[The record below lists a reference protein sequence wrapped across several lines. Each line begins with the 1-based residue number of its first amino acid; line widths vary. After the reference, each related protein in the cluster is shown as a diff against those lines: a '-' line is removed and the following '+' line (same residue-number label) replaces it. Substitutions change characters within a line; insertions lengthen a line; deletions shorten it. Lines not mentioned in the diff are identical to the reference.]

1 MDTSLIILILVGVAF
16 VLLFIKNWKNSKN
29 ALSPQEFKEKLK
41 EQSGKI
47 IDVRTESEFK
57 KGHLKKT
64 DYNFDINS
72 GDFEQK
78 VNSLHKNKTYYLYC
92 RSGARSGKAA
102 RVMKRNGF
110 ENVYNIGGL
119 QSLINAGFEV
129 E

>member
-47 IDVRTESEFK
+47 VDVRTKSEFK
-57 KGHLKKT
+57 KEHLKKT

-102 RVMKRNGF
+102 RVMKKNGF
-110 ENVYNIGGL
+110 EDVYNIGGL